1 MNDLLSLFGQFQEG
15 SVLFAVF
22 PLIIL
27 LVIGTC
33 FFVFAGLSGFLPTIL
48 TIAGSAYPVAR
59 AKTIGTPYIQEG
71 ILDNLLDSGTIEET
85 LAKIETSGFLSQ
97 KSFEEMRHNPE
108 IVLERNEIERF
119 LAFMSSVPSDFK
131 PFFTSYQQ
139 LYEIRMIKRMIRM
152 LSYGRDA
159 DITKEKVLAVGVL
172 TPDIID
178 GMIESPGLQDSL
190 HLLSQTPYQF
200 LLSFP
205 LLAYHEQKSLI
216 AFDIALDQFWADDL
230 YASCTRI
237 RSTLVTPFLEFTRI
251 LADLTNIRTLIRGK
265 HAGLSTSFISSCT
278 LSMGK
283 SIPQWRVTQLN
294 ELMSVP
300 DLVRELGSTEYGP
313 YLEPVLTR
321 YPDPGSLTGFDLAL
335 DQILVNTLERIS
347 LVYYFTGGP
356 LIRFMLAKE
365 YEYRNLRIIING
377 IMEKGDRETIKNL
390 LVSDI
395 VTG

>member
-1 MNDLLSLFGQFQEG
+1 MNDLLFLFGQVQEG
-15 SVLFAVF
+15 IFLLSAF

-33 FFVFAGLSGFLPTIL
+33 FFVFAGLCGFLPTIL
-48 TIAGSAYPVAR
+48 TIAGSTYPVAR
-59 AKTIGTPYIQEG
+59 AKTLGTPYIQEG
-71 ILDNLLDSGTIEET
+71 ILDNLLDSGAIEEI
-85 LAKIETSGFLSQ
+85 LAKIEASGFLTR
-97 KSFEEMRHNPE
+97 KSPEEMRHSPE
-108 IVLERNEIERF
+108 IVLERNEIEQF
-119 LAFMSSVPSDFK
+119 QTFISSVPSDFN

-139 LYEIRMIKRMIRM
+139 LYEIRMIKRILRM
-152 LSYGRDA
+152 LYHCSDCDA
-159 DITKEKVLAVGVL
+159 TKEKLFPVGIL
-172 TPDIID
+172 KPDIID
-178 GMIESPGLQDSL
+178 GMRESPGLEDSL

-200 LLSFP
+200 LLSLP

-237 RSTLVTPFLEFTRI
+237 QSTLVTPFLEFTRI
-251 LADLTNIRTLIRGK
+251 FADLTNIRTLIRGK
-265 HAGLSTSFISSCT
+265 HAGLSTPFISSCT

-321 YPDPGSLTGFDLAL
+321 YPDPGSLTEFDLAL
-335 DQILVNTLERIS
+335 DQILLMTLGRIS
-347 LVYYFTGGP
+347 RVYYFTGGP

-377 IMEKGDRETIKNL
+377 IMEKGDRDTIKNL
-390 LVSDI
+390 LVHDI
-395 VTG
+395 MAG